1 MLSLEEVK
9 NVYRESNKKKKKSE
23 QKAQPKPQPRTQPKY
38 DRSSKSTHRSRQPAN
53 YKPYIS
59 RGVQEQ
65 KKKGY
70 NETAGGRFTQG
81 VIRNGFMA
89 GFPSE
94 TKATY
99 TDSKDKTRKVS
110 ESKAYKAG
118 KVVGDFMSYGT
129 GYGLAGKAIARAT
142 GKAVAKKA
150 AKEVGEKVAKETAEK
165 AVKKTAQKT
174 AGKLA
179 KAEDK
184 MATKAGEKI
193 LKTNEKLGNKI
204 AKSKAVKKYAEKKA
218 SKTSEVAKIAG
229 TAKRKEAIAKD
240 VGAKAA
246 EKITQNLIADA
257 TAGTVLDT
265 ARAHGEGIDVGLNKE
280 YAKYMGTNAL
290 LNVGMGAGMEG
301 LGAGAKAVAKS
312 QAAKKGAQ
320 TVRKLVNGKQKEVK
334 VKSESHV
341 PSTLKGREQA
351 EKVGKIQRDFTE
363 MPTAPKGKKMKDAL
377 SPEEIRQRRNVQN
390 RYSEVT
396 KESRARQEARG
407 DYNRSLKKKGVQEER
422 VRQVKDIAPEMPKSV
437 DDYVARINTA
447 RKYADDNNINFS
459 DVVKEHNGNRAEAIN
474 DLVARAEESK
484 PVKAE
489 APREAEAPTTERVGY
504 HAGDLGKAE
513 YHHNQAG
520 SQRHTGAYGTGTY
533 FVGDKG
539 AFKTSESYASRPIN
553 TVNYENYNLYRP
565 SDAAQGKQVHDDLRV
580 LNRESLNLN
589 KLAKRTA
596 TGDAELENIRK
607 IVNEEAT
614 EFTPQN
620 LNRLE
625 ALSDDVL
632 SKRQLEQVQ
641 KDAREA
647 FESSNERLSDEE
659 ARRLAKKEA
668 DEFREDMEKLGLE
681 ISDSEYNNMLNE
693 HFERLKGESGTSEEE
708 FYFNYLSDALN
719 KEVNGDLNGMSNYLD
734 EVGKARELLPRLAK
748 NLGKSEDEVRRAFDK
763 TVETVSKYGDIN
775 PKSKKDSASTVFMKE
790 LGYEGVDVTGI
801 KGLDDTEYGSVI
813 YELKPEDAKALREE
827 SVPTQPK
834 AEQPNEQNLGEFK
847 STERPKQYARDS
859 GDVSQVA
866 DTVKSSSVVNDEY
879 RKHLSEQI
887 DNGLTDMRHM
897 KNKEAVARAEA
908 RVSERGAD
916 SVAKSFID
924 NVDDGFQMTGERVAE
939 AYVCARELIK
949 NGDYKTADALIERL
963 TIAESENARSV
974 QAMRLFA
981 SLTPEGKVSSVLRIL
996 KKINEQHNTNV
1007 EVPDKLLDALRNA
1020 KTQKEINEAKDA
1032 ISLHIW
1038 NNVPPNWVEKVNAW
1052 RYLSMLGNPK
1062 THVRNLIGNVIF
1074 SPVKTFR
1081 NILATGLEHALV
1093 KDTSL
1098 RTKAVLNPLSKSDR
1112 SLKRLGKDSWD
1123 SGIGDVLSSGSKYI
1137 DGGSMNDIMRRNPN
1151 ARVFLFPL
1159 LDKAYKANGWLL
1171 NKEDSLFMKPHYESA
1186 FAQYLKAKGY
1196 TAETATEEI
1205 LKKAERYA
1213 SEEALNSTYRD
1224 FSVLADKL
1232 NKFKRYSN
1240 TKLKDIPSNYDTEGA
1255 RAADRLIKKS
1265 SAVAAEALVPF
1276 TKTPINILKRGIE
1289 YSPANVIGG
1298 CVKIGKALAK
1308 NDMDGLVKGIASLS
1322 AGTSGSA
1329 AFALGMYMSKQGL
1342 ATGGIDF
1349 TNKEAKYNNML
1360 GDQQYSIKVTKDF
1373 PFNTSG
1379 KDYSFTVDTFAP
1391 ISIPFFMGV
1400 ELGDGFDGI
1409 SGTDLLAL
1417 TDKITDPVFNLSMLS
1432 SLKNAFDNQYSSGN
1446 SVAEVARK
1454 TGESYV
1460 GQFIPTILGQTART
1474 FQDEITGS
1482 TATDEDPNIRAYHTF
1497 ANQMMNKIPKLA
1509 DKNAP
1514 VVNDWGEKQ
1523 TNDNRITAALQNY
1536 VNPLNVK
1543 EVKEDDVDLE
1553 LRNLMDQGADN
1564 SVLPSSRPQS
1574 YTIDYNN
1581 EELRMSPKEFMK
1593 MKENTGT
1600 ESKKKLRELF
1610 ETSAYKKGSVEEKQ
1624 KMIKEV
1630 YTNAK
1635 NYAKRQ
1641 MLADRGYTKEDISW
1655 NLDLSEKDREKFGTR
1670 GKFLKML
1677 KKTGVT
1683 PSEFSEMKADGL
1695 SVSDLRAAAEQEMSL
1710 KDYHIVKEVQ
1720 DEYKGGY
1727 GAQAAVL
1734 HENGLLNLEM
1744 FDAAKKDG
1752 KSMVYGIKKNTY
1764 KVASAYSDA
1773 GYSADEI
1780 QDMIGDVEE
1789 IAEDIKQNYG
1799 SRTYSNGVVHVTPEG
1814 VQAYLDQRDDLSQ
1827 QDKHNLWYIYGEG
1840 QPWFMKRNPY

>member
-38 DRSSKSTHRSRQPAN
+38 DRSSKSTHRGRQPAN

-59 RGVQEQ
+59 KGVQEQ

-184 MATKAGEKI
+184 IVTKAGEKI

-363 MPTAPKGKKMKDAL
+363 MPTVPKGQKMKDAL

-390 RYSEVT
+390 RFSEAT

-422 VRQVKDIAPEMPKSV
+422 VRQVKDIAPEMPKSA
-437 DDYVARINTA
+437 DDYVSRITTA
-447 RKYADDNNINFS
+447 RQYAEDNGIKFK
-459 DVVKEHNGNRAEAIN
+459 DVVDEHNGNRAEAIN
-474 DLVARAEESK
+474 DLVARAEKAEPVEKPTQTKDKVTPTKANLDKDEIMASAKDESK
-484 PVKAE
+484 SAWKQIDDERDFEAWSDYGTEEGAKHVDEALEWMEKNGLDSEDSALYDEVLARMYLNEKSGAMVEEANVTTKAE
-489 APREAEAPTTERVGY
+489 GVEPE
-504 HAGDLGKAE
+504 
-513 YHHNQAG
+513 
-520 SQRHTGAYGTGTY
+520 
-533 FVGDKG
+533 
-539 AFKTSESYASRPIN
+539 ASR
-553 TVNYENYNLYRP
+553 
-565 SDAAQGKQVHDDLRV
+565 
-580 LNRESLNLN
+580 
-589 KLAKRTA
+589 
-596 TGDAELENIRK
+596 
-607 IVNEEAT
+607 
-614 EFTPQN
+614 
-620 LNRLE
+620 
-625 ALSDDVL
+625 
-632 SKRQLEQVQ
+632 
-641 KDAREA
+641 
-647 FESSNERLSDEE
+647 
-659 ARRLAKKEA
+659 
-668 DEFREDMEKLGLE
+668 
-681 ISDSEYNNMLNE
+681 
-693 HFERLKGESGTSEEE
+693 
-708 FYFNYLSDALN
+708 
-719 KEVNGDLNGMSNYLD
+719 
-734 EVGKARELLPRLAK
+734 
-748 NLGKSEDEVRRAFDK
+748 
-763 TVETVSKYGDIN
+763 VE
-775 PKSKKDSASTVFMKE
+775 
-790 LGYEGVDVTGI
+790 
-801 KGLDDTEYGSVI
+801 
-813 YELKPEDAKALREE
+813 
-827 SVPTQPK
+827 QPK
-834 AEQPNEQNLGEFK
+834 EQSDLGEFK

-866 DTVKSSSVVNDEY
+866 DTVKSSSVVDDEY

-887 DNGLTDMRHM
+887 DDGLTDMRHM

-908 RVSERGAD
+908 RVSERGAE

-949 NGDYKTADALIERL
+949 NGDYKTADALVERL

-1081 NILATGLEHALV
+1081 NILATGLEHTLV
-1093 KDTSL
+1093 KDTSI
-1098 RTKAVLNPLSKSDR
+1098 RTKAILNPLSKSDR
-1112 SLKRLGKDSWD
+1112 SLKQLGKNSWD

-1265 SAVAAEALVPF
+1265 SAVAVEALVPF
-1276 TKTPINILKRGIE
+1276 TKTPINILRRGVE

-1308 NDMDGLVKGIASLS
+1308 NDMDGLIKGIASLS

-1349 TNKEAKYNNML
+1349 TKKEEKYNNML

-1409 SGTDLLAL
+1409 SGTDLLAMA
-1417 TDKITDPVFNLSMLS
+1417 DKITDPVFNLSMLS

-1497 ANQMMNKIPKLA
+1497 ANQMKNKIPKLA

-1543 EVKEDDVDLE
+1543 EVKQDDVDLE
-1553 LRNLMDQGADN
+1553 LRSLMDQGADN

-1635 NYAKRQ
+1635 NSAKRQ

-1683 PSEFSEMKADGL
+1683 PSEFSEMKAEGL
-1695 SVSDLRAAAEQEMSL
+1695 SVSDLRAAAEQKMSL